1 MTDSVVHTPVH
12 IHLVS
17 DSTGETVNTV
27 ARAAFTYFRDVD
39 PVEHS
44 AVLVRTPSQV
54 RGVLKRIRQLPGIV
68 LYTLMDGELRQM
80 FEEECRTM
88 KIRALPILDPV
99 VAMLADVLEREPT
112 SGHPG
117 RQHGLDREYFER
129 IGAMEFMHSHDD
141 GQHADRAH
149 EADVVLV
156 GVSRTSKTPTS
167 MYLAGRGVRVA
178 NIPVVPGI
186 DLPSWMDAGA
196 GETLVVAL
204 TTTPDRLVQ
213 VRRSRVAAIGEAE
226 GTQYTDRRQVRDEV
240 VAANRLYERMGWP
253 TIDVS
258 RRSIEETAAL
268 VLELIRKHQE
278 GKIPGGAAR

>member
-1 MTDSVVHTPVH
+1 MSDDVAHTPVH
-12 IHLVS
+12 TYLVS

-27 ARAAFTYFRDVD
+27 ARAAFTYFRGVD
-39 PVEHS
+39 LVEHN
-44 AVLVRTPSQV
+44 AILVRTPSHVQ
-54 RGVLKRIRQLPGIV
+54 GVLKRIGESPGVV
-68 LYTLMDGELRQM
+68 LYTLMDGELRQK
-80 FEEECRTM
+80 FEEGCRRM
-88 KIRALPILDPV
+88 NVRPIPVLDPV
-99 VAMLADVLEREPT
+99 VAALADVLEREPV

-141 GQHADRAH
+141 GQHAERAH

-186 DLPSWMDAGA
+186 DLPPWMFKNASK
-196 GETLVVAL
+196 TLVVAL

-213 VRRSRVAAIGEAE
+213 VRRSRIAAIGENE

-240 VAANRLYERMGWP
+240 VAANRLYERMEWP

-258 RRSIEETAAL
+258 RRSIEETAAS
-268 VLELIRKHQE
+268 VLELIRRHQE
-278 GKIPGGAAR
+278 GRDVF

>member
-226 GTQYTDRRQVRDEV
+226 GTQYTDRQQVRDEV

-278 GKIPGGAAR
+278 GKNPGGAPR